1 MSDKVQTASPKVLE
15 AMARIEAES
24 RERFQAELASSGIE
38 AKKPLEPMNTASE
51 ALPDELQPAGSVVPR
66 SHIAALRGDVAKVTR
81 ANPDKGTVHGP
92 SAKSMA
98 AGAKREAQVQ
108 LERIE
113 AAEAAAEAR
122 KVFTPERLHQDLKAK
137 ERLIAKQAKQIKDIL
152 ARLNTLEGGA

>member
-113 AAEAAAEAR
+113 AAAEAR

>member
-81 ANPDKGTVHGP
+81 ANPDKGIVHGP

-108 LERIE
+108 LERI
-113 AAEAAAEAR
+113 EAAAEAR